1 VGKLSDRVALV
12 TGAGQGVG
20 QGIALALASEGAAI
34 AVAGRTAS
42 KLEDTV
48 KRIEQRGGRAIAL
61 ACDVC
66 ELVDVERTVATTVR
80 ELGGLQILVNNA
92 QIVPLGRLLD
102 VSDEGFEAGWH
113 SGPQATHRFMRA
125 AHPHLARRGGVIVNL
140 GTAASLRHDPI
151 GYGCYGAVK
160 EAIRTLTRAA
170 AVEWGGD
177 GIRAVNIIP
186 LAESPGFAD
195 WKRSHPE
202 EYAEYCRQIP
212 VGRVGDCERDIGRVV
227 AFLCS
232 EEGSYVNGT
241 TLTIDGGRD
250 FLR

>member
-1 VGKLSDRVALV
+1 MGKLSGQVALI

-34 AVAGRTAS
+34 AVAGRTLA
-42 KLEDTV
+42 KLETTV
-48 KRIEQRGGRAIAL
+48 ALITARGARAIPVL
-61 ACDVC
+61 CDVC
-66 ELVDVERTVATTVR
+66 NAADIARTIDTTVR

-92 QIVPLGRLLD
+92 QIVPLGKLLD
-102 VSDEGFEAGWH
+102 VSDASFNDGWA

-125 AHPHLARRGGVIVNL
+125 AHPHLAKRGGVIINL

-170 AVEWGGD
+170 AVEWGAD
-177 GIRAVNIIP
+177 GIRALNIIP
-186 LAESPGFAD
+186 LAESPGFAG
-195 WKRSHPE
+195 WKAARPD
-202 EYAEYCRQIP
+202 EYAEYCRGIP
-212 VGRVGDCERDIGRVV
+212 VGRVGDCEKDIGRVV

-241 TLTIDGGRD
+241 SITVDGGRD

>member
-1 VGKLSDRVALV
+1 MGKLSGQVALV

-34 AVAGRTAS
+34 SVAGRTES
-42 KLEDTV
+42 KLRETV
-48 KRIEQRGGRAIAL
+48 KLIEARGARAIAI

-66 ELVDVERTVATTVR
+66 IAADVERAVETTVR

-92 QIVPLGRLLD
+92 QIVPLGNLLE
-102 VSDEGFEAGWH
+102 VTDENFEAGWQ

-125 AHPHLARRGGVIVNL
+125 AHPHLKKRGGVIINL
-140 GTAASLRHDPI
+140 GTAASLRHDPV

-160 EAIRTLTRAA
+160 EAVRTLTRAA
-170 AVEWGGD
+170 AVEWGAD
-177 GIRAVNIIP
+177 GIRAINIIP
-186 LAESPGFAD
+186 LAESPGFAG
-195 WKRSHPE
+195 WKQAFPA

-212 VGRVGDCERDIGRVV
+212 VGRVGDCEKDIGRVV

-232 EEGSYVNGT
+232 EEGSYINGT
-241 TLTIDGGRD
+241 SITVDGGRD

>member
-1 VGKLSDRVALV
+1 MGRLQDKVALV
-12 TGAGQGVG
+12 TGGGQGVG
-20 QGIALALASEGAAI
+20 RGIALALASEGAAL
-34 AVAGRTAS
+34 ALAGRTRAKLDAVAKEVAGRGS
-42 KLEDTV
+42 
-48 KRIEQRGGRAIAL
+48 RAIAI
-61 ACDVC
+61 ACDVTRA
-66 ELVDVERTVATTVR
+66 EDVERCVETTVR
-80 ELGGLQILVNNA
+80 ELGGVDILVNNA
-92 QIVPLGRLLD
+92 QVVPLGRLLD
-102 VSDEGFEAGWH
+102 VSDEAFEAGWR

-125 AHPHLARRGGVIVNL
+125 CHSHLARRRGVVINL

-170 AVEWGGD
+170 AVEWAAD
-177 GIRAVNIIP
+177 GIRALAIIP
-186 LAESPGFAD
+186 LAESPAMED
-195 WKRSHPE
+195 WRSARPD
-202 EYAEYCRQIP
+202 EYAEYARQIP

-232 EEGSYVNGT
+232 NDASYVNGT

>member
-1 VGKLSDRVALV
+1 VGKLSGRVALV
-12 TGAGQGVG
+12 TGGGQGVG
-20 QGIALALASEGAAI
+20 QGIALALAAEGAAV
-34 AVAGRTAS
+34 AVMGRTRR
-42 KLEDTV
+42 KLEETV
-48 KRIEQRGGRAIAL
+48 EQIEARGARGIAIAG
-61 ACDVC
+61 DVC
-66 ELVDVERTVATTVR
+66 DADDVRRTVDTTVR

-92 QIVPLGRLLD
+92 QIVPLGKLLD
-102 VSDEGFEAGWH
+102 VTDAAFADGWA

-125 AHPHLARRGGVIVNL
+125 AHPHLKARGGVIVNL

-177 GIRAVNIIP
+177 GIRALNVIP
-186 LAESPGFAD
+186 LAESPGFAG
-195 WKRSHPE
+195 WKAAKPE
-202 EYAEYCRQIP
+202 EYAEYCRSIP
-212 VGRVGDCERDIGRVV
+212 VGRVGDCEKDIGRVV

-232 EEGSYVNGT
+232 DEGSYVNGT
-241 TLTIDGGRD
+241 TLTVDGGRD

>member
-1 VGKLSDRVALV
+1 MGNLSGQVALV

-20 QGIALALASEGAAI
+20 QGIALALAAEGAAI
-34 AVAGRTAS
+34 AVAGRTLA
-42 KLEDTV
+42 KCEDTV
-48 KRIEQRGGRAIAL
+48 KQIAARGGRAIAL
-61 ACDVC
+61 RCDVC
-66 ELVDVERTVATTVR
+66 DAGDVQRTVDATVR

-92 QIVPLGRLLD
+92 QIVPLGKLLD
-102 VSDEGFEAGWH
+102 VSDDAFLAGFA

-125 AHPHLARRGGVIVNL
+125 AHPHLAKRGGVIVNL

-170 AVEWGGD
+170 AVEWGAD

-186 LAESPGFAD
+186 LAESPGFAG
-195 WKRSHPE
+195 WKAAQPD
-202 EYAEYCRQIP
+202 EYAEYCKSIP
-212 VGRVGDCERDIGRVV
+212 VGRVGDCEKDVGRVV

-232 EEGSYVNGT
+232 EAGSYVNGT
-241 TLTIDGGRD
+241 SITVDGGRD

>member
-1 VGKLSDRVALV
+1 MGKLTGQVALV

-20 QGIALALASEGAAI
+20 QGIALALAAEGAAV
-34 AVAGRTAS
+34 AVMGRTRA
-42 KLEDTV
+42 KCDDTV
-48 KRIEQRGGRAIAL
+48 KLIGARGSRGIAIAG
-61 ACDVC
+61 DVC
-66 ELVDVERTVATTVR
+66 SAADVQRTIDTTVR

-102 VSDEGFEAGWH
+102 VTDESFAAGWA

-125 AHPHLARRGGVIVNL
+125 AHPHLKQRGGVIINL

-170 AVEWGGD
+170 AVEWGAD
-177 GIRAVNIIP
+177 GIRALNIIP
-186 LAESPGFAD
+186 LAESPGFAG
-195 WKRSHPE
+195 WKAARPD
-202 EYAEYCRQIP
+202 EYAEYCKSIP
-212 VGRVGDCERDIGRVV
+212 VGRVGDCEKDIGRVV

-241 TLTIDGGRD
+241 SITVDGGRD

>member
-1 VGKLSDRVALV
+1 VGRLSGRVALV

-20 QGIALALASEGAAI
+20 QGIALALASEGADV
-34 AVAGRTAS
+34 AVAGRTLA
-42 KLEDTV
+42 KVEDTA
-48 KRIEQRGGRAIAL
+48 KQIEARGARAL
-61 ACDVC
+61 AIRCDVC
-66 ELVDVERTVATTVR
+66 ELADVERAVETAVR

-102 VSDEGFEAGWH
+102 VSDESFEAGWR

-125 AHPHLARRGGVIVNL
+125 AHPHLAKRGGVIVNL

-151 GYGCYGAVK
+151 GYGCYGAAK

-177 GIRAVNIIP
+177 GIRALNVIP
-186 LAESPGFAD
+186 LADSPALAD
-195 WKRSHPE
+195 WKRHLPD

-232 EEGSYVNGT
+232 DEGSYVNGT

>member
-1 VGKLSDRVALV
+1 LGKLSGQVALV

-20 QGIALALASEGAAI
+20 QGIALALAAEGAAI
-34 AVAGRTAS
+34 AVMGRTRA
-42 KLEDTV
+42 KLDDTV
-48 KRIEQRGGRAIAL
+48 KRIEARGSRGIAIAG
-61 ACDVC
+61 DVC
-66 ELVDVERTVATTVR
+66 SAADVQRTVDTTVR

-102 VSDEGFEAGWH
+102 VTDESFGDGWA

-125 AHPHLARRGGVIVNL
+125 AHPHLAKRGGVIINL

-170 AVEWGGD
+170 AVEWGAD
-177 GIRAVNIIP
+177 GIRALNIIP
-186 LAESPGFAD
+186 LAESPGFAG
-195 WKRSHPE
+195 WKAARPD
-202 EYAEYCRQIP
+202 EYAEYCKGIP
-212 VGRVGDCERDIGRVV
+212 VGRVGDCEKDVGRVV
-227 AFLCS
+227 AFFCS

-241 TLTIDGGRD
+241 SITVDGGRD

>member
-1 VGKLSDRVALV
+1 LGKLSGRVALV

-20 QGIALALASEGAAI
+20 QGIALALAAEGAEVAVMGRTRAKLDDTLKLIEARGSRGIAI
-34 AVAGRTAS
+34 AG
-42 KLEDTV
+42 
-48 KRIEQRGGRAIAL
+48 
-61 ACDVC
+61 DVC
-66 ELVDVERTVATTVR
+66 SAADIQRTVDTTVR

-102 VSDEGFEAGWH
+102 VTDESFGDGWA

-125 AHPHLARRGGVIVNL
+125 AHPHLKKRGGVIINL

-170 AVEWGGD
+170 AVEWGAD
-177 GIRAVNIIP
+177 GIRALNIIP
-186 LAESPGFAD
+186 LAESPGFAG
-195 WKRSHPE
+195 WKAARPD
-202 EYAEYCRQIP
+202 EYAEYCKGIP
-212 VGRVGDCERDIGRVV
+212 VGRVGDCEKDVGRVV

-241 TLTIDGGRD
+241 SITVDGGRD

>member
-1 VGKLSDRVALV
+1 MGRLDGKAALV

-20 QGIALALASEGAAI
+20 RGIALALAAQGAAL
-34 AVAGRTAS
+34 ALTGRTQA
-42 KLEDTV
+42 KLQSVAREV
-48 KRIEQRGGRAIAL
+48 EARGSRALAI

-66 ELVDVERTVATTVR
+66 VAADVERAVATTAR
-80 ELGGLQILVNNA
+80 ELGGIDILVNNA
-92 QIVPLGRLLD
+92 QIVPLGRLLE
-102 VSDEGFEAGWH
+102 VSDADFEAGWR

-125 AHPHLARRGGVIVNL
+125 AHPHLARRRGVVINL
-140 GTAASLRHDPI
+140 GTAASLRHDPA

-170 AVEWGGD
+170 AVEWAAD
-177 GIRAVNIIP
+177 GVRALAIIP
-186 LAESPGFAD
+186 LAESPALEG
-195 WKRSHPE
+195 WKQARPA
-202 EYAEYCRQIP
+202 EYAEYVRQIP
-212 VGRVGDCERDIGRVV
+212 AGRVGDCERDVGRVV

-232 EEGSYVNGT
+232 DEAGYVNGT